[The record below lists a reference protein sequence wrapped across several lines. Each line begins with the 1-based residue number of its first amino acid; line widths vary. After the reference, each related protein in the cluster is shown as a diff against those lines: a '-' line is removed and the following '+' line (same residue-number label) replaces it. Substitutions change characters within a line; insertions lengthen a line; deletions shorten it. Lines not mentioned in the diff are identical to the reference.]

1 MTKVTLGA
9 HTPPQPTTAEQEWLQ
24 VQGVGCRVLEV
35 YEEDMGAKAKQNK
48 ALPTELNAFCLPGLG
63 RLPPWLW
70 VMAPISLISLVP
82 FCDARPLCLS
92 GIWQA

>member
-1 MTKVTLGA
+1 M
-9 HTPPQPTTAEQEWLQ
+9 
-24 VQGVGCRVLEV
+24 GV
-35 YEEDMGAKAKQNK
+35 KAKQNK
-48 ALPTELNAFCLPGLG
+48 VLPTELDAFRLPGLG